1 MPKETVMDNV
11 MLTRRGL
18 LAGAGCL
25 AAACVMPDIRV
36 AFATAPVEER
46 FIFVILRGAMDG
58 LAAIPPYGDRAYKS
72 ARGGMALPASAC
84 IPLNNFFAA
93 HKNLA
98 NFAKSFQQGEAAVIH
113 AVSTPYRERSHFDAQ
128 NVLECGATA
137 PHGARDGWLNRAIS
151 LYGRQSAALG
161 LAVGQTIPLAMQGH
175 AQVGTWA
182 PAQDGL
188 PDDTLLIALEK
199 MYRQDAMFHAALT
212 QAVDVHDIADD
223 AMDGM
228 KGKYGRRGAQN
239 REAMRKTVMAVAKI
253 LSDPKG
259 PRIATI
265 EVGGWDTHAQQGLEQ
280 GPLANNFAGL
290 DAGFAA
296 LKEGLG
302 RHWRKTVIFVATE
315 FGRTVAQ
322 NGTGGTD
329 HGTASCAFLLGG
341 AVNGGRV
348 YADWPGLDKR
358 QQFEGRD
365 LRPTLDLRQ
374 VAKAVLFDH
383 LRLPPSEV
391 EQNVF
396 PESRGARALE
406 GIIKA

>member
-1 MPKETVMDNV
+1 MKDA

-18 LAGAGCL
+18 LTGAGCL
-25 AAACVMPDIRV
+25 AAACMMPNIRV
-36 AFATAPVEER
+36 AFAAAPVEER

-72 ARGGMALPASAC
+72 ARGGIALPSSAY
-84 IPLNNFFAA
+84 IPLDNFFGA

-128 NVLECGATA
+128 NVLECGAAT

-151 LYGRQSAALG
+151 LYGRQSTTLG
-161 LAVGQTIPLAMQGH
+161 LAVGQTIPLAMQGNT
-175 AQVGTWA
+175 QVGTWA

-199 MYRQDAMFHAALT
+199 MYQQDAMFHSALT
-212 QAVDVHDIADD
+212 QAVGVHDIADD
-223 AMDGM
+223 AMGGM
-228 KGKYGRRGAQN
+228 KGKFGKGGAKN
-239 REAMRKTVMAVAKI
+239 REAMRKTVTAVAKI
-253 LSDPKG
+253 LSDPQG

-280 GPLANNFAGL
+280 GALANNFAGL
-290 DAGFAA
+290 DEGFKT

-302 RHWRKTVIFVATE
+302 RHWQKTVILVATE

-322 NGTGGTD
+322 NGTNGTD
-329 HGTASCAFLLGG
+329 HGTGSCAFLLGG

-348 YADWPGLDKR
+348 YANWPGLDKT

-391 EQNVF
+391 DRRVF
-396 PESRGARALE
+396 PGSNGARALD
-406 GIIKA
+406 GIIKT